1 MKFTFKTY
9 CGLLF
14 IVLLPLGI
22 PFAITKQSSSPEG
35 NEANLISTVRF
46 LSEEIGER
54 SFRDLPKLNKTA
66 DYIESSLRS
75 FGCLVS
81 RQAFTYE
88 GRMYY
93 NVIGEVKG
101 SHPDKKEILIIGA
114 HYDTVVGTPGADD
127 NASGVAGLLEL
138 ARLTAIGPAERTI
151 RFVAFSLEEPPVFG
165 TQNMGSY
172 VYAERAAQEGV
183 KVYGMIS
190 LEMIGYFCEK
200 KGCQSYPRGVGWL
213 FPDLG
218 NFISFVGNL
227 SSRSFT
233 QKVKRS
239 FFTAAA
245 DFPVET
251 LNTFSSI
258 TGVDFSDHRSFW
270 RFGFDAFMVTDT
282 AFHRNRYY
290 HEPEDTWEKLDFKR
304 MNQVI
309 TGLYR
314 AMRSL

>member
-1 MKFTFKTY
+1 MF
-9 CGLLF
+9 
-14 IVLLPLGI
+14 LLPLNMS
-22 PFAITKQSSSPEG
+22 FAITSQTTPGEG
-35 NEANLISTVRF
+35 NEANLISTVRY

-66 DYIESSLRS
+66 DYIESSLHS

-81 RQAFTYE
+81 RQAFTY
-88 GRMYY
+88 GGWTYY

-101 SHPDKKEILIIGA
+101 SHPEKKEILIIGA
-114 HYDTVVGTPGADD
+114 HYDTVVGTTGADD

-138 ARLTAIGPAERTI
+138 ARLTALGPAERTI

-165 TQNMGSY
+165 TQDMGSY
-172 VYAERAAQEGV
+172 VYARQAVHEGV

-190 LEMIGYFCEK
+190 LEMIGYFCEE
-200 KGCQSYPRGVGWL
+200 KGCQAYPPGVGWL
-213 FPDLG
+213 FPDKG

-233 QKVKRS
+233 KKVKKYFAKAS
-239 FFTAAA
+239 N
-245 DFPVET
+245 FPVET
-251 LNTFSSI
+251 LNTFSSV
-258 TGVDFSDHRSFW
+258 TGLDFSDHRNFW
-270 RFGFDAFMVTDT
+270 RFGFDAFMITDT
-282 AFHRNRYY
+282 AFYRNRNY

-304 MNQVI
+304 MSQVV

-314 AMRSL
+314 AIKSL

>member
-1 MKFTFKTY
+1 M
-9 CGLLF
+9 
-14 IVLLPLGI
+14 VLLPLGI
-22 PFAITKQSSSPEG
+22 SFAITTQSASPEG
-35 NEANLISTVRF
+35 NEASLVSTVRF
-46 LSEEIGER
+46 LSEVIGER

-81 RQAFTYE
+81 KQAFTYE
-88 GRMYY
+88 GRTYY

-114 HYDTVVGTPGADD
+114 HYDTAVGTPGADD
-127 NASGVAGLLEL
+127 NASGVAGFLEL
-138 ARLTAIGPAERTI
+138 ARLTALNPVERTI

-165 TQNMGSY
+165 TKDMGSY
-172 VYAERAAQEGV
+172 VYAERTAQEGV
-183 KVYGMIS
+183 KVYGMMS
-190 LEMIGYFCEK
+190 LEMIGYFCEE
-200 KGCQSYPRGVGWL
+200 KGCQAYPPGVGWL
-213 FPDLG
+213 FPDQG

-233 QKVKRS
+233 REVKKS
-239 FFTAAA
+239 FTKAVV
-245 DFPVET
+245 FPVET

-258 TGVDFSDHRSFW
+258 TGVDFSDHRNFW
-270 RFGFDAFMVTDT
+270 RFGFDAFMITDT
-282 AFHRNRYY
+282 AFNRNRNY
-290 HEPEDTWEKLDFKR
+290 HEPEDTWEKLDFER
-304 MNQVI
+304 MHQVI

>member
-1 MKFTFKTY
+1 MV
-9 CGLLF
+9 LF
-14 IVLLPLGI
+14 PLSI
-22 PFAITKQSSSPEG
+22 PFAITTQSASPEG
-35 NEANLISTVRF
+35 SEARLISTVRY

-66 DYIESSLRS
+66 DHIESSLRS
-75 FGCLVS
+75 LGCLVS

-88 GRMYY
+88 GRTYY

-101 SHPDKKEILIIGA
+101 THPGKKEILIIGA
-114 HYDTVVGTPGADD
+114 HYDTAVGTPGADD

-138 ARLTAIGPAERTI
+138 ARLTALDPAERTI

-165 TQNMGSY
+165 TQDMGSY
-172 VYAERAAQEGV
+172 VYAKQVAQEGA
-183 KVYGMIS
+183 KVYGMIA
-190 LEMIGYFCEK
+190 LEMVGYFCEE
-200 KGCQSYPRGVGWL
+200 KGCQSYPTGVGWL
-213 FPDLG
+213 FPDKG

-233 QKVKRS
+233 REVKRS
-239 FFTAAA
+239 FATADDLA
-245 DFPVET
+245 VET
-251 LNTFSSI
+251 LNTFSSV
-258 TGVDFSDHRSFW
+258 TGVDFSDHRNFW
-270 RFGFDAFMVTDT
+270 KFGFDAFMVTDT
-282 AFHRNRYY
+282 AFNRNRSY

>member
-1 MKFTFKTY
+1 MKLNFNTY

-14 IVLLPLGI
+14 MVLLPLGI
-22 PFAITKQSSSPEG
+22 PFAITTQSTSPEG

-54 SFRDLPKLNKTA
+54 SFHHLPRLNTTA
-66 DYIESSLRS
+66 DHIESSLHS

-88 GRMYY
+88 GRSYY

-101 SHPDKKEILIIGA
+101 SNPDKKEILVIGA
-114 HYDTVVGTPGADD
+114 HYDTAVGTPGADD

-138 ARLTAIGPAERTI
+138 ARLTALGPAERTV

-165 TQNMGSY
+165 TRDVGSY
-172 VYAERAAQEGV
+172 VYAEQAAQEGV

-190 LEMIGYFCEK
+190 LEMIGYFCEE
-200 KGCQSYPRGVGWL
+200 KGCQAYPRGVGWL
-213 FPDLG
+213 FPDQG
-218 NFISFVGNL
+218 NLISFVGNL

-233 QKVKRS
+233 HKVKRV
-239 FFTAAA
+239 FAQAT

-251 LNTFSSI
+251 LNTFSS
-258 TGVDFSDHRSFW
+258 
-270 RFGFDAFMVTDT
+270 
-282 AFHRNRYY
+282 
-290 HEPEDTWEKLDFKR
+290 FKR
-304 MNQVI
+304 IDVPTWLCHYYIAPLFRNI
-309 TGLYR
+309 
-314 AMRSL
+314 A

>member
-1 MKFTFKTY
+1 MKFNFKTY

-14 IVLLPLGI
+14 IVLLPLDI
-22 PFAITKQSSSPEG
+22 PFAVTAQGTTSEA
-35 NEANLISTVRF
+35 NEANLRSTVRY
-46 LSEEIGER
+46 LAEEIGER

-66 DYIESSLRS
+66 DHIESSLRS

-88 GRMYY
+88 GTTYY
-93 NVIGEVKG
+93 NVIGEVTG
-101 SHPDKKEILIIGA
+101 SHPDKREILIIGA
-114 HYDTVVGTPGADD
+114 HYDTAAGTPGADD

-138 ARLTAIGPAERTI
+138 ARLTALNPVERTI

-165 TQNMGSY
+165 TKDMGSY
-172 VYAERAAQEGV
+172 VYAEQTAQEGV

-190 LEMIGYFCEK
+190 LEMIGCFCEE
-200 KGCQSYPRGVGWL
+200 KGCQAYPWGVGWL
-213 FPDLG
+213 FPDQG

-233 QKVKRS
+233 KKVKKTFANEAS
-239 FFTAAA
+239 
-245 DFPVET
+245 FPVET
-251 LNTFSSI
+251 LNTFSFI
-258 TGVDFSDHRSFW
+258 TGVDFSDHRNFW
-270 RFGFDAFMVTDT
+270 RFGFDAFMITDT
-282 AFHRNRYY
+282 AFNRNRNY

-309 TGLYR
+309 NGLCR

>member
-1 MKFTFKTY
+1 MNLKVY

-14 IVLLPLGI
+14 MVLLLLDVS
-22 PFAITKQSSSPEG
+22 FAIMAESTSPEG
-35 NEANLISTVRF
+35 NEASLLSTVRY

-54 SFRDLPKLNKTA
+54 SFRDLPKLNKAA
-66 DYIESSLRS
+66 DYIEKSLHS

-81 RQAFTYE
+81 RQTFTYR
-88 GRMYY
+88 GRAYS

-101 SHPDKKEILIIGA
+101 SNPDKKELLIIGA
-114 HYDTVVGTPGADD
+114 HYDTAVGTPGADD
-127 NASGVAGLLEL
+127 NASGIAGLVEL
-138 ARLTAIGPAERTI
+138 ARLTTLGPAVRTI

-165 TQNMGSY
+165 TQDMGSY
-172 VYAERAAQEGV
+172 VYAEQVAQEGV

-190 LEMIGYFCEK
+190 LEMIGYFCEE
-200 KGCQSYPRGVGWL
+200 KGCQAYPPGVGWL
-213 FPDLG
+213 FPDQG

-233 QKVKRS
+233 HRVRKSFVKAS
-239 FFTAAA
+239 N
-245 DFPVET
+245 FPVET

-258 TGVDFSDHRSFW
+258 TGVDFSDHRNFW
-270 RFGFDAFMVTDT
+270 GFGFDAFMITDT
-282 AFHRNRYY
+282 AFNRNRNY
-290 HEPEDTWEKLDFKR
+290 HEFEDTWEKLDFKR

>member
-1 MKFTFKTY
+1 MKFNFKTY

-14 IVLLPLGI
+14 MVLLPLDI
-22 PFAITKQSSSPEG
+22 SFAITTQSTSPEG
-35 NEANLISTVRF
+35 NEATLISTVRY

-54 SFRDLPKLNKTA
+54 SFRDIPKLNKTA
-66 DYIESSLRS
+66 DYIENSLRS

-81 RQAFTYE
+81 RQTFTYG
-88 GRMYY
+88 GRTYY

-101 SHPDKKEILIIGA
+101 SHPDKKEILFIGA
-114 HYDTVVGTPGADD
+114 HYDTAVGTPGADD

-138 ARLTAIGPAERTI
+138 ARLTALGPAERTI

-165 TQNMGSY
+165 TPDMGSY
-172 VYAERAAQEGV
+172 IYAKQAAQEGV
-183 KVYGMIS
+183 KVYGMIA
-190 LEMIGYFCEK
+190 LEMIGYFCEE
-200 KGCQSYPRGVGWL
+200 KGCQSYPTGVGWL
-213 FPDLG
+213 FPDQG

-233 QKVKRS
+233 QKVRKS
-239 FFTAAA
+239 FSKSS
-245 DFPVET
+245 DIPVET
-251 LNTFSSI
+251 LNTFSSM
-258 TGVDFSDHRSFW
+258 TGVDFSDHRNFW
-270 RFGFDAFMVTDT
+270 RFGFDAFMITDT
-282 AFHRNRYY
+282 AFNRNRNY

-304 MNQVI
+304 MDQVI

>member
-1 MKFTFKTY
+1 MKFNFKTY

-14 IVLLPLGI
+14 IVLLPLDI
-22 PFAITKQSSSPEG
+22 PFAITSQSASPEG
-35 NEANLISTVRF
+35 NEANLISTVRY

-66 DYIESSLRS
+66 DYIESSLHS
-75 FGCLVS
+75 FGCIVS

-88 GRMYY
+88 GRTYY

-114 HYDTVVGTPGADD
+114 HYDTAVGTPGADD

-138 ARLTAIGPAERTI
+138 ARLTALGPAEKTI

-165 TQNMGSY
+165 TKDMGSY
-172 VYAERAAQEGV
+172 AYAQQTAQEGV
-183 KVYGMIS
+183 KVYGMIA
-190 LEMIGYFCEK
+190 LEMIGYFCDE
-200 KGCQSYPRGVGWL
+200 KGCQSYPTGVGWL
-213 FPDLG
+213 FPDKG

-233 QKVKRS
+233 HKVKKS
-239 FFTAAA
+239 FTQAVNL
-245 DFPVET
+245 PVET
-251 LNTFSSI
+251 LNTFSSV
-258 TGVDFSDHRSFW
+258 TGVDFSDHRNFW
-270 RFGFDAFMVTDT
+270 KFGFDAFMITDT
-282 AFHRNRYY
+282 AFNRNRNY
-290 HEPEDTWEKLDFKR
+290 HEPGDTWEKLDFKR
-304 MNQVI
+304 MNQMI